1 MKNLKYL
8 LPLVIFAFSCQNR
21 NEGVP
26 YQSGINKGEVIEVLQ
41 TTKYTYLLVDEGK
54 AEKWLALPK
63 MEAKKGDIY
72 FYNNG
77 YEMNAFVSKELGRT
91 FESVFFLDRI
101 GKTAKEVLEGQV
113 LSGNTPVKADVRR
126 YDIAIPKADGGI
138 TIADLFKN
146 KENYSGKRVIIQ
158 GKVTRFN
165 PSIMKKNWIHLQD
178 GTEFSGKYDLTA
190 TSDSTAVS
198 VGQIITIEGTVQL
211 DQDFG
216 SGYFY
221 EVLLTDIKLFP

>member
-1 MKNLKYL
+1 MKTWYYL
-8 LPLVIFAFSCQNR
+8 VLLTVVGFSCNNR
-21 NEGVP
+21 SDIP
-26 YQSGINKGEVIEVLQ
+26 YQSGVNKGEVREVIQ
-41 TTKYTYLLVDEGK
+41 TTQYTYLLVDEDNI
-54 AEKWLALPK
+54 EKWLALPK
-63 MEAKKGDIY
+63 MEAKKGDVF
-72 FYNNG
+72 FYNDG
-77 YEMNAFVSKELGRT
+77 YEMNNFVSKELGRT

-126 YDIAIPKADGGI
+126 YDIDIPKAEGGI

-146 KENYSGKRVIIQ
+146 KEIYSGKRVIIQ

-216 SGYFY
+216 AGYFY
-221 EVLLTDIKLFP
+221 EVLLTDIELLP